1 MERGVLF
8 AWSLRRA
15 SSVLSDLMERPC
27 NCSMV
32 VVMKGAGFAGI
43 FLFKFARMATVN
55 NVIPLGHLV
64 FVAFIYGANGL
75 CSHITTTIEQ
85 IQTYCHTNTR
95 THGHTHT
102 HTFTHYLCL

>member
-15 SSVLSDLMERPC
+15 TSVLSDLMESPG

-32 VVMKGAGFAGI
+32 VVMEGAGCAGI

-55 NVIPLGHLV
+55 NGIPLGHLV

-75 CSHITTTIEQ
+75 CTHITTTIEQ
-85 IQTYCHTNTR
+85 IQTYCHTNIR
-95 THGHTHT
+95 THTHT
-102 HTFTHYLCL
+102 HSHSHTICVYR